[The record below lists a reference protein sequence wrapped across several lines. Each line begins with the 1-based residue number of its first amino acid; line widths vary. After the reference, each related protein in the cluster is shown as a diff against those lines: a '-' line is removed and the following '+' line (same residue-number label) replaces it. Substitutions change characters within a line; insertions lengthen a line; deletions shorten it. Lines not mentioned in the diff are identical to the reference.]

1 MITVNT
7 FLGGQFALS
16 VATPRSPAPLRSAA
30 SLWGIHCNRGRRFRS
45 LPKFVFRNKITLT
58 FAS

>member
-16 VATPRSPAPLRSAA
+16 VATPRSSAPLRSAN
-30 SLWGIHCNRGRRFRS
+30 SLWGIHCNRGRRLRFF
-45 LPKFVFRNKITLT
+45 LKQLFRNKITLT
-58 FAS
+58 FAA

>member
-16 VATPRSPAPLRSAA
+16 VATPRSSAPLRSAA
-30 SLWGIHCNRGRRFRS
+30 RCG
-45 LPKFVFRNKITLT
+45 VFTAIAAADS
-58 FAS
+58 ASSSSYISEIK

>member
-16 VATPRSPAPLRSAA
+16 VATPRSSAPLRSAG
-30 SLWGIHCNRGRRFRS
+30 SLWGIHCNRGRRFRFFIK
-45 LPKFVFRNKITLT
+45 LLFRNKITLT
-58 FAS
+58 FAA